1 MGSDRKVP
9 FDLAAYVARV
19 KGGSCFICAIV
30 AGDPAYDLEEIVY
43 EDERHLAFLAR
54 YPTMPGYVLVC
65 PKVHV
70 EHAVRDLDEDDYLDL
85 MRVVRRVAL
94 AVEAAVPSERTYLL
108 TLGSQQ
114 GNAHLHWHVAPLP
127 PGTPYE
133 AQQYYALMP
142 ENGVIPWSPGQAR
155 ELADR
160 IREAL
165 AEA

>member
-1 MGSDRKVP
+1 MGSERKVS

-19 KGGSCFICAIV
+19 RNGPCFICAIV
-30 AGDPAYDLEEIVY
+30 AADPAHDLEAIVY

-54 YPTMPGYVLVC
+54 YPTLPGYVLVC
-65 PKVHV
+65 PKAHI
-70 EHAVRDLDEDDYLDL
+70 EHAVRDLDEDGYLDL

-94 AVEAAVPSERTYLL
+94 AVEAVVPSERTYLL

-114 GNAHLHWHVAPLP
+114 GNAHLHWHIAPLP

-133 AQQYYALMP
+133 EQQFHALMS
-142 ENGVIPWSPGQAR
+142 ENGLIPWSLDQAGD
-155 ELADR
+155 LAAR

-165 AEA
+165 AGA